1 MFERFARSWSL
12 IKASASVLRQD
23 KELLLFAMFERFA
36 RSWSLI
42 KASASVLRQDK
53 ELLLFPLLSSIAT
66 LLVAAAFI
74 LPALGLGALDGLQRM
89 DEQGLPPLAYALA
102 FLFYLS
108 QYFVIFFFNTALV
121 GAAMIRLQG
130 GDPTVGDGLRI
141 AGGKI
146 GAIFGYALVA
156 ATVGMILRAIQERAG
171 WLGRWIAGLLGA
183 AWTVASFLVVPV
195 LVSRDVGPIEAVKES
210 ALLLKRTWGENVI
223 GQGGIGLVFGLI
235 NFLVVIAGAALI
247 VAAAMSQFGGPVPL
261 RQRRRRE
268 RGLRRRS
275 AHPGVCAQALRACG
289 NPPPAA
295 VASGHQWRAETPL
308 LRRLRVFPRSEPCA
322 GASSVAG
329 PDRPRSSRQQRSVD
343 RSAVGSGLSAR
354 GSAAASQPGRG
365 APQRPMPALGDGSI
379 RR

>member
-1 MFERFARSWSL
+1 
-12 IKASASVLRQD
+12 
-23 KELLLFAMFERFA
+23 MFERFA

-89 DEQGLPPLAYALA
+89 DEQGLPPLAYVLA

-130 GDPTVGDGLRI
+130 GDPTLGDGLRI

-156 ATVGMILRAIQERAG
+156 ATVGMLLRAIQERAG

-235 NFLVVIAGAALI
+235 NFLVVIAGVALI
-247 VAAAMSQFGGPVPL
+247 VAAAMSQNAVL
-261 RQRRRRE
+261 I
-268 RGLRRRS
+268 GL
-275 AHPGVCAQALRACG
+275 
-289 NPPPAA
+289 A
-295 VASGHQWRAETPL
+295 VAALVIALVIGALVQAALSGIY
-308 LRRLRVFPRSEPCA
+308 
-322 GASSVAG
+322 
-329 PDRPRSSRQQRSVD
+329 
-343 RSAVGSGLSAR
+343 
-354 GSAAASQPGRG
+354 SAALYRFASGEGESAGFEG
-365 APQRPMPALGDGSI
+365 ALLTQAFAPKR
-379 RR
+379 